1 MNRKERK
8 MRQESDR
15 DITVWDEN
23 GKLIIKHGK
32 KVKPKK

>member
-23 GKLIIKHGK
+23 GKLIIKYGK